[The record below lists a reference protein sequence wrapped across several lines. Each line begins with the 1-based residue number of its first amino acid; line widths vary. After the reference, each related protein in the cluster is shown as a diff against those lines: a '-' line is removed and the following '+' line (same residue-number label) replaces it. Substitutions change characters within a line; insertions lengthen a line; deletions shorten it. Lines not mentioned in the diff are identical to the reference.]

1 MAEKFGRMKNTANI
15 GDIISVKGYL
25 GDLFI
30 VESWTHELEYNEDLV
45 IESIIYD
52 VTDVKTGDFLI
63 AFDEDVTVVERAES
77 KSKSKTVG
85 DFLSVNI
92 NTNSFGEQM
101 IDAIKEF
108 EEIKQQPRT
117 DIPESIDKL
126 LDEINDYHELIQ
138 MFGDD
143 NNAYKTRIEHA
154 ELKLKDIVEGG
165 DGDPLC

>member
-30 VESWTHELEYNEDLV
+30 VEAWTHELEYNEDLV

-63 AFDEDVTVVERAES
+63 VFDEDVTVVERAES
-77 KSKSKTVG
+77 KSKNRTVG

-92 NTNSFGEQM
+92 NINDVMDGKTTSEP
-101 IDAIKEF
+101 AVES
-108 EEIKQQPRT
+108 PRT
-117 DIPESIDKL
+117 SSETIDKL
-126 LDEINDYHELIQ
+126 LDEINDYHELIRL
-138 MFGDD
+138 FGDE
-143 NNAYKTRIEHA
+143 NNAYKTRIEYA
-154 ELKLKDIVEGG
+154 ELKLKEITGG
-165 DGDPLC
+165 GNEDTTR

>member
-1 MAEKFGRMKNTANI
+1 MAQFGRMKNTANI
-15 GDIISVKGYL
+15 GDIISIKGYL

-85 DFLSVNI
+85 DFLTVNI
-92 NTNSFGEQM
+92 NINDIVDSAAEVR
-101 IDAIKEF
+101 ASKE
-108 EEIKQQPRT
+108 PSVCS
-117 DIPESIDKL
+117 ESIDKL
-126 LDEINDYHELIQ
+126 LDEINDYHELIRL
-138 MFGDD
+138 FGDD
-143 NNAYKTRIEHA
+143 NNAYKTRIEYA

-165 DGDPLC
+165 DDDPLC

>member
-1 MAEKFGRMKNTANI
+1 MAQFGRMKNTANI
-15 GDIISVKGYL
+15 GDIISIKGYL

-92 NTNSFGEQM
+92 NINDIVDS
-101 IDAIKEF
+101 ASKELSVCS
-108 EEIKQQPRT
+108 
-117 DIPESIDKL
+117 ESIDKL

-143 NNAYKTRIEHA
+143 NNAYKTRIEYA

-165 DGDPLC
+165 DDDQLC

>member
-1 MAEKFGRMKNTANI
+1 MAQFGRMKNTANI
-15 GDIISVKGYL
+15 GDIISIKGYL

-85 DFLSVNI
+85 DFLTVNI
-92 NTNSFGEQM
+92 NINDIVDSVAEVR
-101 IDAIKEF
+101 AS
-108 EEIKQQPRT
+108 KQPSVCS
-117 DIPESIDKL
+117 EYIDKL
-126 LDEINDYHELIQ
+126 LDEINDYHELIRL
-138 MFGDD
+138 FGDD
-143 NNAYKTRIEHA
+143 NNAYKTRIEYA
-154 ELKLKDIVEGG
+154 ELKLKEITGG
-165 DGDPLC
+165 GNEDTTR

>member
-1 MAEKFGRMKNTANI
+1 MAQFGRMKNTANI
-15 GDIISVKGYL
+15 GDIISIKGYL

-85 DFLSVNI
+85 DFLTVNI
-92 NTNSFGEQM
+92 NINDIMDGKITSVPEP
-101 IDAIKEF
+101 AR
-108 EEIKQQPRT
+108 EESET
-117 DIPESIDKL
+117 IDKL
-126 LDEINDYHELIQ
+126 LDEINDYHELIRV
-138 MFGDD
+138 FGDD
-143 NNAYKTRIEHA
+143 NNAYKTRIEYA
-154 ELKLKDIVEGG
+154 EMKLKEITEGG